1 MKKNPLS
8 EIYESKVLASE
19 AVPSNKV
26 KDAKTLENEMD
37 LKKAKTIPG
46 QGPDAAKKYVNA
58 PKELHGTEVHE
69 PKKLT
74 TDSVEEKPAKA
85 FEGSFE
91 KLFKAT
97 ITEQFPGED
106 TLGQEEMRDEETD
119 VEVPTSNDEMVD
131 ELEGEKDE
139 VSDLVSDLKSVMDH
153 LQNILDKVSEET
165 GEEEDSMEDAE
176 MEFSGD
182 DEINDIE
189 DLETEEPVKEATEL
203 KPLGDKS
210 KTFQNKNNKVGSV
223 KPHGGKAHSGDIDS
237 DPKLKP
243 AKSFDKYL
251 QSPKG
256 KPEVKSTI
264 KKGEFF
270 K

>member
-26 KDAKTLENEMD
+26 KDASTLDAEID
-37 LKKAKTIPG
+37 AKKARPVAG
-46 QGPDAAKKYVNA
+46 QGPEAAKKGLVA

-74 TDSVEEKPAKA
+74 TDSIEEKPAKA

-97 ITEQFPGED
+97 ISEQFPGE
-106 TLGQEEMRDEETD
+106 EEVGAVEMDI
-119 VEVPTSNDEMVD
+119 EVPTTSDEMAD
-131 ELEGEKDE
+131 EIEGEKDE

-153 LQNILDKVSEET
+153 LQNILDKISKET
-165 GEEEDSMEDAE
+165 NGEEANDEVENEFGDENVDDVEDV
-176 MEFSGD
+176 
-182 DEINDIE
+182 
-189 DLETEEPVKEATEL
+189 ETEEPVKEATEL

-210 KTFQNKNNKVGSV
+210 KTLQNKNNKVGSV
-223 KPHGGKAHSGDIDS
+223 KPHGGKAHTGDIES
-237 DPKLKP
+237 DPELKP
-243 AKSFDKYL
+243 AKTHDKSL

-256 KPEVKSTI
+256 KPEVKSTV

>member
-8 EIYESKVLASE
+8 EIYESKILTSE

-26 KDAKTLENEMD
+26 KGDKELEAQMNA
-37 LKKAKTIPG
+37 KKAQLVSS
-46 QGPDAAKKYVNA
+46 QGPEAVKKDLEA

-74 TDSVEEKPAKA
+74 TDSIEKKPVKA

-97 ITEQFPGED
+97 INEQFPGE
-106 TLGQEEMRDEETD
+106 GEIGGVEME

-131 ELEGEKDE
+131 ELQDEKDE
-139 VSDLVSDLKSVMDH
+139 VSDLVSDLKAVMDH
-153 LQNILDKVSEET
+153 LQNILDKISDET
-165 GEEEDSMEDAE
+165 SGEEEKSEEEVEFDHEEENEEEEVKEESAE
-176 MEFSGD
+176 Q
-182 DEINDIE
+182 
-189 DLETEEPVKEATEL
+189 PVEEATEL

-210 KTFQNKNNKVGSV
+210 KVLQNKNNKVGSV
-223 KPHGGKAHSGDIDS
+223 KPHGGKAHSGDIES
-237 DPKLKP
+237 DPELKP
-243 AKSFDKYL
+243 AKGHDKAL

-256 KPEVKSTI
+256 KPEVHSTV